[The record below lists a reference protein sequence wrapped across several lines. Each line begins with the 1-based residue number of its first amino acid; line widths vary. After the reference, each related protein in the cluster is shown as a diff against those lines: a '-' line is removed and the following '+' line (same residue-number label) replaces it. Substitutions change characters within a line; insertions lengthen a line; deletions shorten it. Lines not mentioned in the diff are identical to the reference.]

1 MKTTILLACT
11 FCLLFLVNCTSDPL
25 KVNISGIKEE
35 VKVIRFDQLLFEA
48 ASKSDSSAVVLLREK
63 YPLFTDLFSWQIL
76 KIGPLTDSA
85 GWMMLK
91 DFVSDSIIRSAKEK
105 ADVLFPE
112 NPAFGRDLIRA
123 FKHYRYYFPAE
134 KLPEIYTTIS
144 GFNEPVFVSGNTIG
158 ISLDKY
164 LGAGCEFYPLLG
176 LPLYK
181 QKRMHPAMIP
191 SDVIQTWGRS
201 IFPVGNEATTLC
213 DQMVYEGKLLWFI
226 QAMAPELADTLIT
239 GFSGK
244 QLNWC
249 IANEREMWN
258 YLVENKL
265 LFSTKQM
272 DIVRYIGDGPTTNGF
287 PGGSPARTGAWL
299 GWRIIRNYLKKNP
312 EVTLPELMANKDYQG
327 ILNASAYAP

>member
-1 MKTTILLACT
+1 MR
-11 FCLLFLVNCTSDPL
+11 VN
-25 KVNISGIKEE
+25 VSGIKEE
-35 VKVIRFDQLLFEA
+35 VPLIRFDRLFFEA
-48 ASKSDSSAVVLLREK
+48 ADQPDSSAVISLREK
-63 YPLFTDLFSWQIL
+63 YPEFTDLFSREIL

-105 ADVLFPE
+105 TDGLFSE
-112 NPAFGRDLIRA
+112 NPDFQKELIQA
-123 FKHYRYYFPAE
+123 FKHYRYYFPGE
-134 KLPEIYTTIS
+134 GLPEIYTVIS
-144 GFNEPVFVSGNTIG
+144 GFNESVFISGERIG

-164 LGAGCEFYPLLG
+164 LGTTCEFYPLLG
-176 LPLYK
+176 LQLYK
-181 QKRMHPAMIP
+181 QKRMHPEMIP
-191 SDVIQTWGRS
+191 SDVIQAWGRS
-201 IFPVGNEATTLC
+201 RFPPGQEATTLC
-213 DQMVYEGKLLWFI
+213 DHMVYEGKLLWFM
-226 QAMAPELADTLIT
+226 QALAPDMADSLIT

-244 QLNWC
+244 QSKWC
-249 IANEREMWN
+249 QDNEREMWN

-312 EVTLPELMANKDYQG
+312 EVTLTELMANTNYQG